1 MQKINITETKNV
13 TATAIGA
20 EAVLFEM
27 LSYAFKEGLFEGKK
41 VEFTS
46 SYFHWID
53 ETTIYDYNNEGIKTL
68 IEIAKSEGIKLSA
81 DADDSGITGIQWT
94 MELIDD

>member
-1 MQKINITETKNV
+1 MKKLTITETKNV

-27 LSYAFKEGLFEGKK
+27 LSYAFKEGLFEGKT

-53 ETTIYDYNNEGIKTL
+53 EDSLYDYNDEGIKTL
-68 IEIAKSEGIKLSA
+68 IEVAKSEGIKLSA
-81 DADDSGITGIQWT
+81 DVDNSGIIGIQWT
-94 MELIDD
+94 MELIND

>member
-1 MQKINITETKNV
+1 MKKLNITETKNL
-13 TATAIGA
+13 TATAVGA
-20 EAVLFEM
+20 EAILFEM
-27 LSYAFKEGLFEGKK
+27 LAYAFQNGLFDGKT

-53 ETTIYDYNNEGIKTL
+53 EDSLYDYNDKGIKTL
-68 IEIAKSEGIKLSA
+68 IERAKSEGIKLSA
-81 DADDSGITGIQWT
+81 NVDNSGITGIQWT